1 MQEGSIAVGKN
12 AFVENMWGTQDKIFR
27 FGMHSTDPS
36 RTDHLLPAGIA
47 IGQNTYARS
56 GSLMIGDHKYVGAL
70 GDTTVNSNT
79 DDEKRK
85 LSVLVGATT
94 VGLNSY
100 SAGAFATTTG
110 AYSIMTN
117 AYDGNTNQGSAAQNF
132 GAVINGS
139 FNSIESKTAG
149 SSAWESP
156 MRS

>member
-1 MQEGSIAVGKN
+1 
-12 AFVENMWGTQDKIFR
+12 MWGMQDKIFR
-27 FGMHSTDPS
+27 FGMHSTDPL

-117 AYDGNTNQGSAAQNF
+117 AYDGDTNQGSAAR
-132 GAVINGS
+132 I
-139 FNSIESKTAG
+139 IK
-149 SSAWESP
+149 
-156 MRS
+156 